1 MKFTH
6 KIILIISISVF
17 ITFLIID
24 LSLFLLYTL
33 VVPDKTVTNG
43 YSGNQFN

>member
-1 MKFTH
+1 MKFTY
-6 KIILIISISVF
+6 KLILIISISVL

-24 LSLFLLYTL
+24 LSLFLLYTF

-43 YSGNQFN
+43 YSMN